1 MTRCS
6 FSGLLGLPPELASVL
21 VIGGFLRPTEAIT
34 VRRVCRALRQLVES
48 ETAAPYWRSLSTAR
62 WPIYR
67 AAIAD
72 AGPGTPAGA
81 CGACFHAYTSDGGGS
96 TNGGGGGG
104 CSSGSCT
111 TNGGDDRAGAEDALC
126 SIRWWRV
133 FALQDGQCG
142 TKRWN
147 VRMHGLDTPLTPC
160 AKMDCVGDGS
170 RSFMLLVDGD
180 GLSVRSC
187 SCAATGDLQNGQA
200 APLSREY
207 FSDNCVGSCSWCLLE
222 PEPGTWGAC
231 ELGSE
236 MCKLVHFASPDRR
249 RLALLERTR
258 NQHTLES
265 TWSQITVALDQHE
278 NASMT
283 QGSYFRPRLE
293 RGWERDEV
301 LIFAAGNGV
310 SHCGAVVGRCD
321 LAAGGRVQ
329 YAHFA
334 DIPGHLCRSCT
345 LSRNVVAMEATASG
359 NSNGV
364 GQFAL
369 CDLRAPGKALL
380 TSVRHRG
387 IARLAGRGDHSLLA
401 SYRKAAVEEWDV
413 RNLREPARRYPC
425 GRDADMWAAA
435 HEVVVLD
442 RRKLRVWSPDLDSKP
457 LTDLRCI
464 PVFMEGGA
472 ASLELERGVV
482 GGPRWLAA
490 IVSNQHVMMCTRAVG
505 NK

>member
-1 MTRCS
+1 
-6 FSGLLGLPPELASVL
+6 
-21 VIGGFLRPTEAIT
+21 
-34 VRRVCRALRQLVES
+34 
-48 ETAAPYWRSLSTAR
+48 
-62 WPIYR
+62 
-67 AAIAD
+67 
-72 AGPGTPAGA
+72 
-81 CGACFHAYTSDGGGS
+81 
-96 TNGGGGGG
+96 
-104 CSSGSCT
+104 
-111 TNGGDDRAGAEDALC
+111 
-126 SIRWWRV
+126 
-133 FALQDGQCG
+133 
-142 TKRWN
+142 
-147 VRMHGLDTPLTPC
+147 
-160 AKMDCVGDGS
+160 
-170 RSFMLLVDGD
+170 MLLVDGD
-180 GLSVRSC
+180 GDGVSVRSC
-187 SCAATGDLQNGQA
+187 SCAATGDLQNEQA

-310 SHCGAVVGRCD
+310 SHCGTVIGRCD
-321 LAAGGRVQ
+321 LAGGRPRAVRAFCRRSRPLVQ
-329 YAHFA
+329 IVHTFA
-334 DIPGHLCRSCT
+334 QHG
-345 LSRNVVAMEATASG
+345 AMEATASG

-364 GQFAL
+364 GIHV
-369 CDLRAPGKALL
+369 CDLRTPGKALL
-380 TSVRHRG
+380 TSAHHRG
-387 IARLAGRGDHSLLA
+387 IARLAGRGEYSLLV

-413 RNLREPARRYPC
+413 RHLREPARRYPC